1 MSNIRASPKPS
12 VRTEKEST
20 QCLKGATRLSKPTF
34 SLVLSA
40 CHSAQNWNV
49 ICPAESFALRSGT
62 SEMLMSPEIIS
73 LRTLCCAIVSASKEE
88 DEDTVT
94 QD

>member
-1 MSNIRASPKPS
+1 MSNIRTSPKHS
-12 VRTEKEST
+12 VRTEQKSI
-20 QCLKGATRLSKPTF
+20 QSLKGATRLSKHTF

-49 ICPAESFALRSGT
+49 ICPAESLGLRFCT

-73 LRTLCCAIVSASKEE
+73 LGPCAVL
-88 DEDTVT
+88 
-94 QD
+94 